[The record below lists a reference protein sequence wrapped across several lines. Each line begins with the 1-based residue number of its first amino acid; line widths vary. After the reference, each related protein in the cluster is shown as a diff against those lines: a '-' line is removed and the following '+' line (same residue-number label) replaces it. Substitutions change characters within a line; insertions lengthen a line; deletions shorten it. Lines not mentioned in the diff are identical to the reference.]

1 MHAIRYN
8 GSEVNVKYCKPLKNY
23 CSSSE
28 QIAKWP
34 GNADPCSITLKNQIL
49 RIVSCAAQL
58 LVQVLFISKLDY
70 CKPLLAD
77 LPASTSKSLQI
88 IKKAECLNKK

>member
-8 GSEVNVKYCKPLKNY
+8 SSEVNVKYCKPLKNY

-49 RIVSCAAQL
+49 HSKKCWV
-58 LVQVLFISKLDY
+58 VLTQFWVKYGQTQNAGL
-70 CKPLLAD
+70 KM
-77 LPASTSKSLQI
+77 
-88 IKKAECLNKK
+88 